1 MIAKSRVMLIITI
14 AALCVGCISAAR
26 AQTEDEQIQ
35 ANMDDDA
42 QILSGEDITGETADL
57 SGIMLDMKALQEAW
71 NQPDCLDALGKPR
84 KDYGKCALGQGQTRP
99 GFVAYHW
106 EAGAQM
112 KIYMRPRFLTV
123 IRWPEGFKL
132 LDPLVG
138 DNVNFD
144 ATKDAE
150 LDNVVWVKTKNY
162 NIDTD
167 LKVRDSA
174 GHIYSFILLSMP
186 EDNPKLTAT
195 EVAIFPQ
202 KSLFEQMRATKAV
215 QKIGEA
221 EQPATTTEAKTE
233 TPEVNPLTSSVDV
246 DDRKARA
253 DYLRNLNYNFAESL
267 CDRDAFDIKVPDEI
281 SAQEIAPE
289 HVCTDGKFTIFDYG
303 DRTDTIKRAP
313 TFQVIDDVDVN
324 IPNYKWTGKNSQLL
338 IVEVTG
344 DFSMIVGEMY
354 VCFFTKNR
362 KPVPEMVTIG
372 GV

>member
-1 MIAKSRVMLIITI
+1 MIANSRVMLSITI
-14 AALCVGCISAAR
+14 VALCVACMSVAR
-26 AQTEDEQIQ
+26 AQTEDEQIR
-35 ANMDDDA
+35 ANLNNDA
-42 QILSGEDITGETADL
+42 QILTDADITGETADL
-57 SGIMLDMKALQEAW
+57 SGVMLDMKSIQEAW
-71 NQPDCLDALGKPR
+71 QQPDCLDALGKPR
-84 KDYGKCALGQGQTRP
+84 KDYGACALGQGQSRP

-123 IRWPEGFKL
+123 IRWPEGVEL

-138 DNVNFD
+138 DNVNFE

-150 LDNVVWVKTKNY
+150 LGNIIWVKSRSY

-202 KSLFEQMRATKAV
+202 KSLIEQMQATKAV
-215 QKIGEA
+215 HERNVESNPSA
-221 EQPATTTEAKTE
+221 ATEAKA
-233 TPEVNPLTSSVDV
+233 PAKDVNPLTSAVDV
-246 DDRKARA
+246 EDRKTRA
-253 DYLRNLNYNFAESL
+253 DYLRNLNYNFSESL

-281 SAQEIAPE
+281 SAQELAPE

-303 DRTDTIKRAP
+303 DRSDTIKRAP

-362 KPVPEMVTIG
+362 KPVPSMVTIG